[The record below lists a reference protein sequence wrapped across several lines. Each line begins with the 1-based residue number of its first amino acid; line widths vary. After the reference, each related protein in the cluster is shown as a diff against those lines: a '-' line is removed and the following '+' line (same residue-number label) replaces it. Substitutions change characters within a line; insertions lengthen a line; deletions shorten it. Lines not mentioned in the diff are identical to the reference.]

1 MVSTMKSTLED
12 RFRTGQKLQRRGT
25 KHVKSGCRTCKVRR
39 VKCDETRPAC
49 GRCTSTGRTCDG
61 YGIWSTSA
69 GTGISHGFHQ
79 RQSPSS
85 VVSTTPPRDTIEY
98 GWCMSP
104 LLDGNCKMFNLLDRR
119 VDADELVC
127 LDFFRLRCLVKLPG
141 FFDAS
146 FWEKTVPQVSSSAPA
161 VFHAVVALASTQ
173 RSQEY
178 TSCMRKGPDNP
189 FIDYDSEIKKWD
201 RFALQQYNKSII
213 RLQSYF
219 EDDGHESV
227 QIALITCV
235 LFICIELM
243 RGSYT
248 RANVHIDHVINVL
261 KTLQRKRHSSDSL
274 PRKQHREIVRVTD
287 PKTVDDHLLEIL
299 ARMNTQCV
307 LFGYPSRYIH
317 LTEARTNLVG
327 TIPDVFDSLQECR
340 QYLEVLLN
348 KSLHLINK
356 SSGSTP
362 SFSLG
367 EPEYHFPET
376 REQLIET
383 LAQWKC
389 AYEKLTQKVRP
400 NITVY
405 AYIALNLLRIWSL
418 KVEIMLRT
426 CPATNEPWNEMAFDK
441 YTHLFEEILSAS
453 DDVVLMRGFPGNF
466 VLQDAKCHTGPL
478 NFSADMGP
486 VPVLYYIA
494 LKCRVPSIKRRA
506 IQALRAA
513 PHREAV
519 WDGIAVAAAAET
531 VIRLEE
537 GDFFGVF
544 NDAYPS
550 VAYSLSSVQKDVLPE
565 WSRFQ
570 DVRIIMEDGLQLG
583 GTIIGRRKR
592 EDSNIFSSF
601 LGEDD
606 SSKWEPVEEPFQC
619 GERLSTYTWSNI
631 QDMYKAAN
639 LSSA

>member
-141 FFDAS
+141 FFD
-146 FWEKTVPQVSSSAPA
+146 
-161 VFHAVVALASTQ
+161 
-173 RSQEY
+173 
-178 TSCMRKGPDNP
+178 
-189 FIDYDSEIKKWD
+189 
-201 RFALQQYNKSII
+201 
-213 RLQSYF
+213 
-219 EDDGHESV
+219 
-227 QIALITCV
+227 
-235 LFICIELM
+235 
-243 RGSYT
+243 
-248 RANVHIDHVINVL
+248 
-261 KTLQRKRHSSDSL
+261 
-274 PRKQHREIVRVTD
+274 
-287 PKTVDDHLLEIL
+287 
-299 ARMNTQCV
+299 
-307 LFGYPSRYIH
+307 
-317 LTEARTNLVG
+317 ARTNLVG